1 MRTLSFR
8 YLIKAFC
15 FLHSTERVIFKTA
28 SDAWVQVGSLE
39 RVMKREAGKLKQTF
53 PPAFL
58 GSFPAGTGG
67 QV

>member
-1 MRTLSFR
+1 M
-8 YLIKAFC
+8 
-15 FLHSTERVIFKTA
+15 ERVIFKTA

-58 GSFPAGTGG
+58 GPFPAGTGG